1 MYDKY
6 INYQQYSPFT
16 FFIQLDYRRQQPPAY
31 TIDWANSVYTSKSLN
46 YSGSEYIITVEQG
59 HRFYLA
65 LNLNA
70 WPCPT
75 KANLYKNGHLVESSP
90 KGTIF
95 VDVDRMGIQI
105 VDRQAYEGRYTIEST
120 NEAGTGEISF
130 HLKVK
135 CTY

>member
-1 MYDKY
+1 M
-6 INYQQYSPFT
+6 
-16 FFIQLDYRRQQPPAY
+16 
-31 TIDWANSVYTSKSLN
+31 YTSKSLN

-59 HRFYLA
+59 RRFYLA
-65 LNLNA
+65 LNHNA

-75 KANLYKNGHLVESSP
+75 KVDLHKNYRLVESSP

-105 VDRQAYEGRYTIEST
+105 VDRQAYEGHYTIKST
-120 NEAGTGEISF
+120 NKVGTGEISF
-130 HLKVK
+130 QLKVK